1 MIAAVAAIGGVGL
14 ALDRGFSALSRRFD
28 FQEASR

>member
-14 ALDRGFSALSRRFD
+14 ALDRAFDALYRRVD
-28 FQEASR
+28 HTRAAA